1 MKPIY
6 ILMQKES
13 NYDYQ
18 DTEELI
24 FWVGEDIND
33 ARNIILEKLE
43 KDVTFF
49 VDNGLYR
56 MFNTKEP
63 FDYIYIQDSKMLEKY
78 PPILP
83 IKQDELEKLI
93 EFATQLEEVI
103 NEIRQRNKDAIKER
117 IEVANRKEYERLKKM
132 FEGEGKDTKE

>member
-43 KDVTFF
+43 NDVTFF

-56 MFNTKEP
+56 MFNTNEP

-83 IKQDELEKLI
+83 IKQNELEKLI
-93 EFATQLEEVI
+93 EFSTQLEEVI
-103 NEIRQRNKDAIKER
+103 KEIRQRNKELSKER
-117 IEVANRKEYERLKKM
+117 IESASRLEYERLKKI
-132 FEGEGKDTKE
+132 FEVE

>member
-83 IKQDELEKLI
+83 IKQDELEKLM

-103 NEIRQRNKDAIKER
+103 KEIRQRNKDAIKER